1 MKNGECRMSSF
12 LILRWAPLV
21 LALVVLS
28 GPLPSAQTP
37 ARGQAEAL
45 RQRASERIRALQRE
59 GEELAVRERTLLG
72 ELRRLE
78 IERDLRT
85 EELQQAD
92 EELAATLREVE
103 GTDRQIEELDLRL
116 AAQRPALV
124 ARLIEA
130 YKLGQPGYARL
141 LLEIDDARSLGRA
154 YRLVAAMAAMDR
166 QRVVEYQDTLARL
179 RVARALLGV
188 QTAVAK
194 SLQDTRRQ
202 AREAATRAVAA
213 RAALVREID
222 GRRDLAAQLVGEL
235 QQTQDRLQRMIAA
248 MTLSPNAQPPGLDAT
263 LLPLRAFH
271 GDLPW
276 PVAGRVAAAFGEHRN
291 PRFGTATVQNG
302 IEIATGDGAV
312 AAAVH
317 DGRVAFADVFAGYG
331 QLVILDHGN
340 RAYSLYGYLSTLA
353 VSQGARVEA
362 GQALGTVGRAPDG
375 APALYFELRIDARP
389 VDPVQWFRK
398 N

>member
-1 MKNGECRMSSF
+1 
-12 LILRWAPLV
+12 LRA
-21 LALVVLS
+21 
-28 GPLPSAQTP
+28 
-37 ARGQAEAL
+37 
-45 RQRASERIRALQRE
+45 
-59 GEELAVRERTLLG
+59 
-72 ELRRLE
+72 
-78 IERDLRT
+78 
-85 EELQQAD
+85 
-92 EELAATLREVE
+92 
-103 GTDRQIEELDLRL
+103 
-116 AAQRPALV
+116 
-124 ARLIEA
+124 
-130 YKLGQPGYARL
+130 
-141 LLEIDDARSLGRA
+141 
-154 YRLVAAMAAMDR
+154 
-166 QRVVEYQDTLARL
+166 
-179 RVARALLGV
+179 ARALLDV
-188 QTAVAK
+188 HTAVAK

-213 RAALVREID
+213 RAAFITEID
-222 GRRDLAAQLVGEL
+222 RRRDLAAQLVGEL

-248 MTLSPNAQPPGLDAT
+248 MTLSPDAQPSGLDAA
-263 LLPLRAFH
+263 LLPLHAFR

-276 PVAGRVAAAFGEHRN
+276 PVAGHVAAPFGEHRN